1 MENPNENQ
9 NNTGKKLEIKPVER
23 NPDGTVKSGNL
34 NPHGRPL
41 GAKNFTTKVK
51 EALLLVAQRGEDGK
65 EISYEEALVKKILK
79 LAIIDG
85 DQQMIKLIW
94 NYLDGMPTY
103 RVEGNIATT
112 NYDLTPE
119 EKEKLDKLL
128 YADK

>member
-1 MENPNENQ
+1 MEIPTEKQ
-9 NNTGKKLEIKPVER
+9 ENTGTKLGTSPVER
-23 NPDGTVKSGNL
+23 NPDGTIKSGHL
-34 NPHGRPL
+34 NPYGRPL

-51 EALLLVAQRGEDGK
+51 EALMLIGQRTEDGK

-103 RVEGNIATT
+103 RLEGNISTT
-112 NYDLTPE
+112 NYDLTAE

>member
-1 MENPNENQ
+1 MENPDQ
-9 NNTGKKLEIKPVER
+9 NLKTNSPEIAKEPIREPNGQLKKGVVL
-23 NPDGTVKSGNL
+23 NPDG
-34 NPHGRPL
+34 RPK
-41 GAKNFTTKVK
+41 GSKNFTTKVK
-51 EALLLVAQRGEDGK
+51 DALELIATKNEQGK
-65 EISYEEALVKKILK
+65 EISYEEALVQKILK

-103 RVEGNIATT
+103 RLEGNISTT

>member
-1 MENPNENQ
+1 MEDKQILKDNSKEIVPEPIREANGQLKKGVILNPN
-9 NNTGKKLEIKPVER
+9 
-23 NPDGTVKSGNL
+23 
-34 NPHGRPL
+34 GRPA
-41 GAKNFTTKVK
+41 GAKNFTTKIK

-65 EISYEEALVKKILK
+65 EMSYEEALVKKILK

-103 RVEGNIATT
+103 RLEGNISTT
-112 NYDLTPE
+112 NYDLTVE

>member
-1 MENPNENQ
+1 MEIPSEKQ
-9 NNTGKKLEIKPVER
+9 GNTGEILESSPVER
-23 NPDGTVKSGNL
+23 NPDGTIKSGHL
-34 NPHGRPL
+34 NPHGRPK
-41 GAKNFTTKVK
+41 GAKNFTTKIK
-51 EALLLVAQRGEDGK
+51 DALLLIALKGEDGK
-65 EISYEEALVKKILK
+65 DISYEEALVKKILK

-103 RVEGNIATT
+103 RLEGNISTT
-112 NYDLTPE
+112 NYDLTAE